1 MNVTLDLDIDLKQ
14 IVKKMLSVISFTKVD
29 REIIE
34 DADMVGPVLI
44 AIIFGFLL
52 LLVSYVLISSEEK
65 FNLALYMDLV

>member
-1 MNVTLDLDIDLKQ
+1 
-14 IVKKMLSVISFTKVD
+14 MLSVISFTKVD